1 MADTELTTL
10 NKLIDPE
17 VIGDMIQAKIEKAIT
32 VLPYATLD
40 RTLTGRAGSTITVA
54 RFVWDGEAEEV
65 AEGDE
70 IPIRALG
77 TESADYQVKMA
88 GIGTEISDIAVLS
101 AHGNPVGQATTSMAD
116 SILGKLDEDAH
127 VELLNSSNVFNAN
140 DAIKYENVIDAIGL
154 FQAEGVI
161 DMVMLVHPDC
171 VTTLRKDPNFI
182 DRNKY
187 GNQVMINGEIGM
199 IGNARIVPSRRVSG
213 VGGFF
218 YSPIILTND
227 PMHNDELSALTY
239 FIKRDTNIEVDRK
252 PRKRSTEI
260 TGDQIYCVAMTNES
274 KVVILKTTGANLKFA
289 RMQEPVYTYPGM
301 SVALDTTNITGKVA
315 LTRTDATTWA
325 ATLSLRGKANM
336 IGTTQKSELGFD
348 NSCTHYITGRMEI
361 PGVGISKDAP
371 DGVKFNSNDVPK
383 GEMKKVGAA
392 WYYDFV
398 FGLKDDGNGNAIF
411 ASEATSFTLSAN
423 GITTTV
429 TPDFS
434 GIELA

>member
-1 MADTELTTL
+1 MADYEMTTL
-10 NKLIDPE
+10 SKLIDPE

-77 TESADYQVKMA
+77 TESADYTVKMA

-140 DAIKYENVIDAIGL
+140 DAISYENVIDAIGL

-161 DMVMLVHPDC
+161 DMIMLVHPDI
-171 VTTLRKDPNFI
+171 VTTLRKDQNFI

-187 GNQVMINGEIGM
+187 GNQVMVNGEIGM

-289 RMQEPVYTYPGM
+289 RMMEAVYSHPGM
-301 SVALDTTNITGKVA
+301 SVGLDTTNITGKIA
-315 LTRTDATTWA
+315 TTRTNATTWA
-325 ATLSLRGKANM
+325 ADLKLTGKANM
-336 IGTTQKSELGFD
+336 IGTTQKSELSMD
-348 NSCTHYITGRMEI
+348 NSTTHYITARMEI
-361 PGVGISKDAP
+361 PGVGISKEAP
-371 DGVKFNSNDVPK
+371 TGVTLDGNAVPAS
-383 GEMKKVGAA
+383 EMKKIGAA
-392 WYYDFV
+392 WYLDLV
-398 FGLKDDGNGNAIF
+398 FGLKAGTNG
-411 ASEATSFTLSAN
+411 EAVLSSGATNFVIVAN

-429 TPDFS
+429 TPDLS

>member
-1 MADTELTTL
+1 MADYEMTTL
-10 NKLIDPE
+10 SKLIDPE

-77 TESADYQVKMA
+77 TERADYTVKMA

-127 VELLNSSNVFNAN
+127 VELLNSSNIYNAN
-140 DAIKYENVIDAIGL
+140 DAISYENVIDAIGL

-161 DMVMLVHPDC
+161 DMIMLVHPDI
-171 VTTLRKDPNFI
+171 VTTLRKDSNFI

-227 PMHNDELSALTY
+227 PMHNDELAALTY

-289 RMQEPVYTYPGM
+289 RMQEPVYSHPGM
-301 SVALDTTNITGKVA
+301 SVGLDTTNITGKIA
-315 LTRTDATTWA
+315 TTRTDATNWA
-325 ATLSLRGKANM
+325 ATLKLNGKANM
-336 IGTTQKSELGFD
+336 ISTTQKSELSLD
-348 NSCTHYITGRMEI
+348 NSTTHYITGRMEI

-371 DGVKFNSNDVPK
+371 IGVKMNDTDVPAT
-383 GEMKKVGAA
+383 EMKKVGAA
-392 WYYDFV
+392 WYLDFV
-398 FGLKDDGNGNAIF
+398 FGLKAGADGAELSSGD
-411 ASEATSFTLSAN
+411 TSFTIAAN

-429 TPDFS
+429 TPDLS

>member
-1 MADTELTTL
+1 MADYELTTL
-10 NKLIDPE
+10 SKLIDPE
-17 VIGDMIQAKIEKAIT
+17 VIGDMIQAKLEKAIT

-77 TESADYQVKMA
+77 TESADYTVKMA
-88 GIGTEISDIAVLS
+88 GIGTEISDVAVLS

-140 DAIKYENVIDAIGL
+140 NAISYENVIDAIGL

-161 DMVMLVHPDC
+161 DMIMLVHPDN

-227 PMHNDELSALTY
+227 PMHRDELSALTY

-289 RMQEPVYTYPGM
+289 RMQEGVYSYPGL

-315 LTRTDATTWA
+315 LTRTDDTNWA
-325 ATLSLRGKANM
+325 ATLALKGTANL
-336 IGTTQKSELGFD
+336 ISTTQKSELGFD
-348 NSCTHYITGRMEI
+348 QSTTHYVTGRMEI

-371 DGVKFNSNDVPK
+371 EGVLFNGNALPK
-383 GEMKKVGAA
+383 AEMKKVGAA
-392 WYYDFV
+392 WYFDFV
-398 FGLKDDGNGNAIF
+398 FGLKEGAKGAEL
-411 ASEATSFTLSAN
+411 ASGATNFTLTAN

-429 TPDFS
+429 TPDLT
-434 GIELA
+434 GIELP

>member
-289 RMQEPVYTYPGM
+289 RMQEPVYTHPGM

>member
-10 NKLIDPE
+10 SKLIDPE

-325 ATLSLRGKANM
+325 ATLALRGKANL
-336 IGTTQKSELGFD
+336 ISTTQKSELGFD

-361 PGVGISKDAP
+361 PGVGISKEAP
-371 DGVKFNSNDVPK
+371 EGVKFNGNDVPK

-411 ASEATSFTLSAN
+411 ASEATSFTLVAN

-429 TPDFS
+429 TPDLS

>member
-10 NKLIDPE
+10 SKLIDPE

-274 KVVILKTTGANLKFA
+274 KVVILKTTGANLKFV

-325 ATLSLRGKANM
+325 ATLTLRGKANM

-361 PGVGISKDAP
+361 PGVGISKEAP
-371 DGVKFNSNDVPK
+371 DGVKFNSNDLPK

-398 FGLKDDGNGNAIF
+398 FGLKDDGNGNAIL

>member
-10 NKLIDPE
+10 SKLIDPE

-325 ATLSLRGKANM
+325 ATLALRGKANL
-336 IGTTQKSELGFD
+336 ISTTQKSELGFD

-361 PGVGISKDAP
+361 PGVGISKEAP
-371 DGVKFNSNDVPK
+371 EGVKFNGNDVPK

-411 ASEATSFTLSAN
+411 ASEATSFTLAAN

-429 TPDFS
+429 TPDLS